1 MRTLLVLLLLMVGC
15 TPKAHYW
22 VLKPQSTKTSENPI
36 VVSESMQRALWKT
49 KHCGL
54 GVSFEACEAMWR
66 KAKESQ
72 PNTLSEIWR

>member
-1 MRTLLVLLLLMVGC
+1 VLLLLMVGC

-54 GVSFEACEAMWR
+54 GISFKDCEARWR
-66 KAKESQ
+66 KAKKEHADM
-72 PNTLSEIWR
+72 LAEIWR